1 MLQTKTG
8 SEILKVTQT
17 VQLLFAFLFVM
28 QIGRQFTNTFQDV
41 FFFCISRHRNR
52 CQFAIH
58 PFGLL
63 RPAGGARTASPSCHL
78 FYYFTPITKR
88 VKKLTCMFLPKE
100 IKKYVYSTAFTK

>member
-41 FFFCISRHRNR
+41 FFF
-52 CQFAIH
+52 
-58 PFGLL
+58 L
-63 RPAGGARTASPSCHL
+63 
-78 FYYFTPITKR
+78 YFQAQK
-88 VKKLTCMFLPKE
+88 
-100 IKKYVYSTAFTK
+100 